1 MKTIV
6 IDGGMMFTREA
17 AHDYLALRLG
27 FPDYYGRNLDALY
40 DLLSEFAQ
48 PTRLVIYRH
57 WELDAALGTYGAALL
72 ETMADAARDN
82 PKLTLFFDGE
92 DE

>member
-40 DLLSEFAQ
+40 DLLTESTA
-48 PTRLVIYRH
+48 PMTILVTH
-57 WELDAALGTYGAALL
+57 WAELEQNLGHYAAALL
-72 ETMADAARDN
+72 DTLYDAAKEN
-82 PKLTLFFDGE
+82 QSLTIQVQ
-92 DE
+92 